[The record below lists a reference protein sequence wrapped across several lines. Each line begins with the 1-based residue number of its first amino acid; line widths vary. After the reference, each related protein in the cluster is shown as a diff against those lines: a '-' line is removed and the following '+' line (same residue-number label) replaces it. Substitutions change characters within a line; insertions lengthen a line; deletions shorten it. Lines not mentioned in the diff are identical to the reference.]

1 MKHNAQC
8 HRRLVCA
15 ITCPA
20 IIMTPLD
27 ASTRTIWTLSSSS
40 SSIIIASS
48 SQRRLMFLVLVFSSK
63 QRVIHRSV
71 MNRFSST
78 DHVVET
84 SVFILCVLFISQKTF
99 TKLTTMM
106 ISVVETSSDGSVSP
120 TESFKLGMILCRRPT
135 AEKICSMCR
144 S

>member
-1 MKHNAQC
+1 MYNIYIYIVQCTICICIYCTYKIVYFKQMCVHEAQC
-8 HRRLVCA
+8 AVSYDHQRLVCA

-27 ASTRTIWTLSSSS
+27 ASTRTIWTFSSSS

-78 DHVVET
+78 DHAVET
-84 SVFILCVLFISQKTF
+84 SF
-99 TKLTTMM
+99 
-106 ISVVETSSDGSVSP
+106 
-120 TESFKLGMILCRRPT
+120 
-135 AEKICSMCR
+135 
-144 S
+144 